1 MKKIICPECGEIPFY
16 IQTETVKRYKKMDG
30 REMPFEDTGD
40 YALNYGVIMRCPCGQ
55 KVRIIDAEDGN
66 DDADHD

>member
-30 REMPFEDTGD
+30 REMPYEDTGD
-40 YALNYGVIMRCPCGQ
+40 YALNYGVIARCPCGQ
-55 KVRIIDAEDGN
+55 KVRIIDEEDGN
-66 DDADHD
+66 GDADHD